1 MTVVYLAGKMG
12 SGNGACDCDY
22 RHKRPHE
29 WAEHDHGCGSIF
41 SEGNWRHDILE
52 GTQPTLG
59 ATTTFGGGYVYGG
72 PWFIDRSNH
81 GLEIEHVADRCLS
94 WVRKSDAVF
103 AWIGA
108 LDAHGTF
115 AEIGYAKALGKPVFV
130 AFDRARIS
138 DDLER
143 ELWFIREL
151 ADEHCAVRRTT
162 IGWAVFTHWLG
173 ARKAAVYGARW

>member
-29 WAEHDHGCGSIF
+29 WAEHDHGCRSIF

-52 GTQPTLG
+52 GTQPTLEQLRPS
-59 ATTTFGGGYVYGG
+59 AADTYGG

-81 GLEIEHVADRCLS
+81 GLEIEHVADRRLS

-108 LDAHGTF
+108 L
-115 AEIGYAKALGKPVFV
+115 
-130 AFDRARIS
+130 
-138 DDLER
+138 
-143 ELWFIREL
+143 
-151 ADEHCAVRRTT
+151 
-162 IGWAVFTHWLG
+162 
-173 ARKAAVYGARW
+173 